1 MSRPLLRTGALLLL
15 VLALVSCSETPPVSP
30 TPEPTPTPSSP
41 TAEAP
46 TIERSLSDYLTGVGV
61 GAEIGTLGY
70 DPEFAEIF
78 DAMQLRNE
86 WVEVSRNIYHW
97 GTSVDGQTGAGAR
110 VSRVSVAEFDAAVVG
125 SARSCATLIEENV
138 QVAGIYEIGSFTL
151 FGRPGRSFIEGYGD
165 GAIRGACTD
174 LPDSIL
180 LVEVTDP
187 LFVTVSGSSRLAA
200 QEILAAIAAGRDPFS
215 GAFVE

>member
-1 MSRPLLRTGALLLL
+1 MSRSLLRTGALILL
-15 VLALVSCSETPPVSP
+15 VSALVSCSETPPVSP
-30 TPEPTPTPSSP
+30 TPNPTPTPSSP
-41 TAEAP
+41 AAEAP

-78 DAMQLRNE
+78 AAMQLRNE

-110 VSRVSVAEFDAAVVG
+110 VSRVSSTEFDAAVV
-125 SARSCATLIEENV
+125 SCATLLEENV
-138 QVAGIYEIGSFTL
+138 EVAGIYEISPFTL

-165 GAIRGACTD
+165 GAIRGACAD

-187 LFVTVSGSSRLAA
+187 LFVTVNESSRLAA
-200 QEILAAIAAGRDPFS
+200 QEILVAIAAGRDPFS